1 VSALRPAIEAAGL
14 GRDYGSTRALG
25 SLDLSLLTL
34 AVTSLVVFGLTARL
48 FDPEHRFIR
57 RGAP

>member
-14 GRDYGSTRALG
+14 GRDHGSTRALD
-25 SLDLSLLTL
+25 SFDLSLLTL